1 MSPCSIAVVGVG
13 KIARDQHLPVIGKDP
28 RFRLAGLVSTSA
40 QGHAGAPV
48 FGALAELFAAV
59 PEVDAVAICT
69 PPGARH
75 ALAREALAAGRHVLL
90 EKPPA
95 PTVSELDDLADFAD
109 DQGLVLFAAWHS
121 QFAPAVE
128 KARALLRG
136 ARLARLAIDWR
147 EDVRRWHP
155 GQEWVWRAGGFG
167 VFDPG
172 VNALSILTRIAPAP
186 IFVRSAELSFP
197 ENRDAPIAARLAFS
211 SPCARAEASLEAA
224 FDWREEGEQSWTV
237 DIKLEDGRRL
247 VLSEGGARLDLDGR
261 TVVDAAPAE
270 YDAIYARL
278 AALLER
284 GESDVDAAPFQLMSD
299 AFAIGSR
306 RMVASFDW

>member
-28 RFRLAGLVSTSA
+28 RFRLAGLVSTSG

-48 FGALAELFAAV
+48 FGTLAELFAAV

-75 ALAREALAAGRHVLL
+75 ALAREALSAGRHVLL

-109 DQGLVLFAAWHS
+109 DRGLVLFAAWHS

-172 VNALSILTRIAPAP
+172 VNALSILTRIAPAAM
-186 IFVRSAELSFP
+186 FVSSAELSYP

-211 SPCARAEASLEAA
+211 SLCAGADASLGAV
-224 FDWREEGEQSWTV
+224 FDWREEGEQSWT
-237 DIKLEDGRRL
+237 IAIELEDGRRL
-247 VLSEGGARLDLDGR
+247 ALSEGGARLDLDGE
-261 TVVDAAPAE
+261 TLVDAAPAE
-270 YDAIYARL
+270 YEAIYARL
-278 AALLER
+278 ADLLDR

-306 RMVASFDW
+306 RSVEPFGW